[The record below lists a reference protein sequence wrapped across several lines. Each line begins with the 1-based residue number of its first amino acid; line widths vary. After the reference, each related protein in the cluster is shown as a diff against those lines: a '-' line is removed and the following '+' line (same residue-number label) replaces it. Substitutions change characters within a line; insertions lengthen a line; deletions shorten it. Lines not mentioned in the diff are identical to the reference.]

1 LCPPSRVFIPLSS
14 LLTPFLCLRLTS
26 LLMQGQIRPN
36 PTTPS
41 PSPPPR
47 RTSRD
52 VDITGHPAYI
62 GVMPILPCRHPERD
76 GKSRRTA
83 ELIGEL
89 AETVTESRLRVLHLV
104 RDEIPDIRRSRRR
117 TRTTKIEKILVL
129 RKRAS
134 SIHVVDREP
143 IAVAD
148 AQRREIGSRKRV
160 DIDRRSDARHAE

>member
-1 LCPPSRVFIPLSS
+1 
-14 LLTPFLCLRLTS
+14 
-26 LLMQGQIRPN
+26 
-36 PTTPS
+36 
-41 PSPPPR
+41 
-47 RTSRD
+47 
-52 VDITGHPAYI
+52 
-62 GVMPILPCRHPERD
+62 MPILPCRHPERD